1 VIGRISAQSHVW
13 KLLHVSID
21 MSESGTILLMA
32 FFYSEKLS
40 GRPAEK
46 VGAHFVHSIPF
57 EKIWM
62 SVGKTKK
69 RLRMQLQVCGIPQ
82 C

>member
-1 VIGRISAQSHVW
+1 
-13 KLLHVSID
+13 

-32 FFYSEKLS
+32 FLYSEKLS

-46 VGAHFVHSIPF
+46 VGAHFVHSIHF
-57 EKIWM
+57 EKILC
-62 SVGKTKK
+62 VGKKKK

-82 C
+82 CCLLGVSFPGPLGLKG